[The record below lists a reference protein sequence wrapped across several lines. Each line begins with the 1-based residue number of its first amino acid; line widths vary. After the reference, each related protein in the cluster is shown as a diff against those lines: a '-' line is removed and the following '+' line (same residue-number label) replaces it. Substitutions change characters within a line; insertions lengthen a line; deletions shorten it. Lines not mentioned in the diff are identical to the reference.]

1 LLMISGFPNMIKT
14 YRRTF
19 GTLLALLAAVVL
31 YSCANVMAPTGG
43 PKDEAPPEVIR
54 MEPANYSPNFAGNEV
69 RVFFNEFVQV
79 TNINQKLLVSP
90 PMETQP
96 DVRIRGRSII
106 ISWAENLRDS
116 TTYNFFL
123 GDAIADI
130 TERNAIPNF
139 QIVFSTGPYV
149 DSLSLAG
156 TVVDAFTQKPSASV
170 YVMMH
175 PWGNDSLP
183 FLQRPI
189 YLAKTDKQGRF
200 RIGNTGQGEYLIFAL
215 NDLNANFLFDLPNE
229 KIAFSDTLVRPEW
242 IVQPVAPEST
252 DTLPAAD
259 IQSVT
264 PTGPNAPRAR
274 NQANAANDSQQ
285 ATERASANASDH
297 NLPPSHRITLRM
309 FAHADTVQH
318 LRSATIARKGFMSL
332 AMRIPFDTLSLRNL
346 NMGEPGAK
354 WYISE
359 PSPNRDTL
367 MVWFLP
373 PLPDSLWIEVS
384 DSRIFLDTVSIATQ
398 PRAVRGRQ
406 EQQQAEPR
414 LNLSLN
420 AGNGRNLPY
429 FENLV
434 LTAENPIKLFDT
446 AAVSLF
452 ESDTLKINSTFS
464 ITGDTRRRLR
474 LETLL
479 EPAKSYTLLLL
490 PNALTD
496 IYGQTNDTLRVRFAT
511 TKPEDYGLLIV
522 NLQHHALEGR
532 LLAQLATPEG
542 RTVHEIIV
550 PEGGVCRFE
559 NVRPGNYLI
568 RVIFDTNM
576 NGVWDTGHF
585 LYRIQPER
593 VVVNPQQVQIRPNWE
608 SELNWNIGP

>member
-1 LLMISGFPNMIKT
+1 MLSGYPTILKT

-19 GTLLALLAAVVL
+19 GAFLALLAAVAL

-43 PKDEAPPEVIR
+43 PEDETPPEVIR
-54 MEPANYSPNFAGNEV
+54 MEPANNSANFAGNEV
-69 RVFFNEFVQV
+69 RVFFNEFVEL

-106 ISWAENLRDS
+106 VSWGETLRDS

-123 GDAIADI
+123 GDAVADI

-156 TVVDAFTQKPSASV
+156 IVTDAFTQKPGESV
-170 YVMMH
+170 YVMMY

-183 FLQRPI
+183 FLQRPV
-189 YLAKTDKQGRF
+189 YLAKTDKQGHF
-200 RIGNTGQGEYLIFAL
+200 QIGNTGQGEYLIFAL

-229 KIAFSDTLVRPEW
+229 KIAFLDTLVRPEW
-242 IVQPVAPEST
+242 IVQPAAPKST

-259 IQSVT
+259 IQTVT
-264 PTGPNAPRAR
+264 PAGPNAPRAG
-274 NQANAANDSQQ
+274 NQSNAAIGLQQ
-285 ATERASANASDH
+285 ATERVPAVALDP
-297 NLPPSHRITLRM
+297 NLPASQRLTLRM
-309 FAHADTVQH
+309 FAQADTIQH
-318 LRSATIARKGFMSL
+318 LRSGTIARKGFMNL
-332 AMRIPFDTLSLRNL
+332 AMRIPFDTLTLRNL
-346 NMGEPGAK
+346 NSGEQDGK

-359 PSPNRDTL
+359 ASPTRDTL

-373 PLPDSLWIEVS
+373 PLPDSLRIEVS
-384 DSRIFLDTVSIATQ
+384 DSKNILDTLSLATQ

-414 LNLSLN
+414 LNLSTN
-420 AGNGRNLPY
+420 AGNGRNLAF
-429 FENLV
+429 FETLV

-446 AAVSLF
+446 AAVSLL
-452 ESDTLKINSTFS
+452 ESDTLNISSTFS
-464 ITGDTRRRLR
+464 ITGDARRRLT
-474 LETLL
+474 LETVL
-479 EPAKSYTLLLL
+479 EPAKTYTLLLL
-490 PNALTD
+490 PNAITD
-496 IYGQTNDTLRVRFAT
+496 IYGQTNDTLRVRFTT
-511 TKPEDYGLLIV
+511 TKPEDYGLLIL
-522 NLQHHALEGR
+522 NLQHHAPEGK

-550 PEGGVCRFE
+550 PEGGVCRFA
-559 NVRPGNYLI
+559 NVRPGNYQI
-568 RVIFDTNM
+568 RVIFDANK

-585 LYRIQPER
+585 LNRTQPER
-593 VVVNPQQVQIRPNWE
+593 VAVNPQQVLIRPNWE
-608 SELNWNIGP
+608 SEVNWNIEP

>member
-1 LLMISGFPNMIKT
+1 MLPGFPTIIKT
-14 YRRTF
+14 FRRTF
-19 GTLLALLAAVVL
+19 GIFLALVVAVAL

-43 PKDEAPPEVIR
+43 PEDESPPVVIR
-54 MEPANYSPNFAGNEV
+54 MEPANNSPNFVGNEV

-96 DVRIRGRSII
+96 NVRIRGRSII
-106 ISWAENLRDS
+106 VSWAESLRDS

-156 TVVDAFTQKPSASV
+156 TVKDAFTQKPSEGV
-170 YVMMH
+170 YVMMY

-183 FLQRPI
+183 FLQRPV
-189 YLAKTDKQGRF
+189 YLAKTDKQGQF
-200 RIGNTGQGEYLIFAL
+200 RIGNTGHGAYLIFAL

-229 KIAFSDTLVRPEW
+229 KIAFLDTLVRPEW

-252 DTLPAAD
+252 DTLPTAEPQTTA
-259 IQSVT
+259 
-264 PTGPNAPRAR
+264 PAGHNAPRGGNQTNVNTGAR
-274 NQANAANDSQQ
+274 Q
-285 ATERASANASDH
+285 ATEQVSAAAIDP
-297 NLPPSHRITLRM
+297 NLPASHRLSLRI
-309 FAHADTVQH
+309 FAQADTIQH
-318 LRSATIARKGFMSL
+318 LRSGTVARKGFMSL

-346 NMGEPGAK
+346 NIVEQDTK
-354 WYISE
+354 WYVSE

-373 PLPDSLWIEVS
+373 PLPDSLRIEVS
-384 DSRIFLDTVSIATQ
+384 DSKNILDTLFLATQ

-406 EQQQAEPR
+406 EQQEAEPR
-414 LNLSLN
+414 FTVSLN
-420 AGNGRNLPY
+420 AGNRTNLPF
-429 FENLV
+429 FETLV

-452 ESDTLKINSTFS
+452 ESDTLKISSTFS
-464 ITGDTRRRLR
+464 ITGDAHRRLR
-474 LETLL
+474 LETML

-496 IYGQTNDTLRVRFAT
+496 IYGQTNDTLRVRFTT
-511 TKPEDYGLLIV
+511 TKPEDYGLLILNIQRQV
-522 NLQHHALEGR
+522 QEGR

-542 RTVHEIIV
+542 RTVHEIVV

-559 NVRPGNYLI
+559 NIRPGNYLL
-568 RVIFDTNM
+568 RVIFDSNK
-576 NGVWDTGHF
+576 NGIWDPGHF
-585 LYRIQPER
+585 LNRVQPER
-593 VVVNPQQVQIRPNWE
+593 VLVHPQQLQIRPNWE